1 MRLTLPL
8 CLLLVGALHAQQP
21 AADEQ
26 AANDKL
32 TLELIKR
39 VKDFDLSTASPK
51 VKAAVGRFLEAN
63 RGSKEYFDFLDRY
76 KVPEEKEKLLQFGVS
91 KAGSTEGA
99 DAFKALIKLGQIDA
113 IKSAVAAAA
122 AEPAKVGG
130 LLDSLSL
137 TQNREAAELVFGF
150 VKDAKS
156 TPELKSAAVRA
167 LGKSRNGENVLLAA
181 VKKNELPQGLN
192 LVAGEVLRA
201 SADPA
206 TKQAA
211 AELLPMPKTQ
221 GDKPL
226 PPVAELVARK
236 GNAENGKTVYGKL
249 CMTCHKVG
257 NEGIDF
263 GPALT
268 EIGTKL
274 PKEAIYTSILE
285 PSAGISFGFEGFEVK
300 TKKGDT
306 YIGMIAGE
314 TDAELSI
321 KVPGGIVVKTSKA
334 ELDGRKKLDM
344 SLMTPGLAGAVTEQE
359 LVDLVE
365 YLSALKK
372 K

>member
-1 MRLTLPL
+1 MRLTLTL
-8 CLLLVGALHAQQP
+8 CLLAGTLHAQQP
-21 AADEQ
+21 ANDEQ

-39 VKDFDLSTASPK
+39 VKDFDMSTASPK
-51 VKAAVGRFLEAN
+51 VKAAVGRFLEAS

-76 KVPEEKEKLLQFGVS
+76 KLPEEKDKLLEFALN
-91 KAGSTEGA
+91 KAGTAEGA
-99 DAFKALIKLGQIDA
+99 DAFKALIKLGQIEA
-113 IKSAVAAAA
+113 VKSSIATAA
-122 AEPAKVGG
+122 PAKVGA

-137 TQNREAAELVFGF
+137 TQNREAAELVFGV

-211 AELLPMPKTQ
+211 TELLPMPKTQ

-226 PPVAELVARK
+226 PPVTELVSRK

-274 PKEAIYTSILE
+274 PKEAIYTAILE

-300 TKKGDT
+300 TKRGDT
-306 YIGMIAGE
+306 YIGMVAGE
-314 TDAELSI
+314 TDAELSL
-321 KVPGGIVVKTSKA
+321 KVPGGIIIKTPKA
-334 ELDGRKKLDM
+334 ELDGKKKLEM